1 MAELTRA
8 DLMAVLDAR
17 KAAGTLRTANVLF
30 TDLRQML
37 AFAQDR
43 ELIATAPLAGL
54 KRAKIGGKDTERERV
69 LRDDE
74 LRLLL
79 QATSAATG
87 GMGVSWWLA
96 RVAAGEAP
104 KPAIQR
110 PRMTRWRLVDVREFW
125 AAKAAANNAQ
135 AAPEAAQKARSTPDR
150 G

>member
-1 MAELTRA
+1 MKPSEVPPRNVSTVIPAALAEVTLI
-8 DLMAVLDAR
+8 DAR
-17 KAAGTLRTANVLF
+17 
-30 TDLRQML
+30 
-37 AFAQDR
+37 
-43 ELIATAPLAGL
+43 
-54 KRAKIGGKDTERERV
+54 
-69 LRDDE
+69 
-74 LRLLL
+74 
-79 QATSAATG
+79 TSAATG

-125 AAKAAANNAQ
+125 AAQAAANDAQ